1 MESVLITGASGFI
14 GSFIVEEALKRRF
27 GVWAGIRSTSSKK
40 YLKNRKIHFL
50 ELDFAHPNELRAQ
63 LSGHKGTYNKF
74 DYIIHC
80 AGVTKCPDKN
90 TFDYRPG
97 RGRRLPIIH
106 LPKEFDH
113 HNCRNLRYETDLL
126 MAENY
131 VSRIIFDFTRTRFM
145 DSSGIGVLLNRYKQ
159 MKAGHTSFYG
169 ACPQVM
175 RVLKVAG
182 ILGLMHQYESKEE
195 AIYSREV

>member
-1 MESVLITGASGFI
+1 MIENYIK
-14 GSFIVEEALKRRF
+14 EADR
-27 GVWAGIRSTSSKK
+27 VT
-40 YLKNRKIHFL
+40 YLMPKEVDH
-50 ELDFAHPNELRAQ
+50 
-63 LSGHKGTYNKF
+63 
-74 DYIIHC
+74 HC
-80 AGVTKCPDKN
+80 AGQIIAELDALIEGCGVRKIV
-90 TFDYRPG
+90 FDM
-97 RGRRLPIIH
+97 
-106 LPKEFDH
+106 KQTE
-113 HNCRNLRYETDLL
+113 
-126 MAENY
+126 
-131 VSRIIFDFTRTRFM
+131 FM